1 MTEEL
6 TVSQKAEFGAKDNTF
21 IAEQHNHTGLTPA
34 DATQI
39 AITMFKEYFP
49 QLRQEALE
57 EVYKIV
63 ENTLSQIP
71 VNDIL
76 RPSPKIAVPLLQNA
90 SITEDLILRKMYAKL
105 LAGDMNRQLKSS
117 VHPAYIEIVN
127 QLSSDDA
134 KLFRRIVEIN
144 NSIPVARIT
153 FNFDTKYLS
162 SVFPHYY
169 SPYFSGMDPWTVSIG
184 IENLSRLNIIHLFEG
199 TVNVYNYDTMIQDP
213 FVVERFEFAKRENPT
228 KELSIKITEYVIQ
241 MNDFGDKLAKLC
253 L

>member
-49 QLRQEALE
+49 QLRQ
-57 EVYKIV
+57 
-63 ENTLSQIP
+63 
-71 VNDIL
+71 
-76 RPSPKIAVPLLQNA
+76 
-90 SITEDLILRKMYAKL
+90 EDLILRKMYAKL

-153 FNFDTKYLS
+153 FNFDT
-162 SVFPHYY
+162 
-169 SPYFSGMDPWTVSIG
+169 
-184 IENLSRLNIIHLFEG
+184 NIIHLFEG